1 MGGRRRRDDMKFLLA
16 LCLALIAVATAQYN
30 YDEVLHK
37 SILFYE
43 AERSGWLPGNNRVHW
58 RGNSATND
66 RGDNGVDLVGGWYD
80 AGDHVKFGF
89 PMAWTTTTLAWSV
102 VEFRDAYAAAG
113 ELNWV
118 LDSIKWPLDYFM
130 KCHVSDNEFYGQ
142 LGNGHEDHAFWG
154 RPEDMQ
160 MWRPAYKITAGSPGS
175 DLAGETAAAM
185 AAGSIAFRQTDSA
198 YADRLLD
205 HARRLFEFAWNHRGR
220 YTNSITNAQD
230 FYGSSGF
237 EDELAWGA
245 LWLARATGD
254 NNYVNRAREFVDEGK
269 AWAYSWDAKNVGAQ
283 LLMFQQTGDGRYSR
297 AVETFL
303 RDYMPGGGIHQT
315 PRGLAWRDQWGPLRY
330 SANAAFIALVAAD
343 AGIIPGEARNFARQ
357 QIHYMLGDGGRSYVV
372 GFGNNPPQRPHHRA
386 ASCPWRPA
394 GCSWNDYNNP
404 GPNPQVLNG
413 ALVGGPGQWDDYDD
427 RRDDY
432 IKNEVACDY
441 NAGFQGAV
449 AGLKSAVMKGN
460 LKNEE

>member
-1 MGGRRRRDDMKFLLA
+1 M
-16 LCLALIAVATAQYN
+16 V
-30 YDEVLHK
+30 
-37 SILFYE
+37 
-43 AERSGWLPGNNRVHW
+43 
-58 RGNSATND
+58 
-66 RGDNGVDLVGGWYD
+66 
-80 AGDHVKFGF
+80 
-89 PMAWTTTTLAWSV
+89 
-102 VEFRDAYAAAG
+102 
-113 ELNWV
+113 
-118 LDSIKWPLDYFM
+118 
-130 KCHVSDNEFYGQ
+130 
-142 LGNGHEDHAFWG
+142 
-154 RPEDMQ
+154 
-160 MWRPAYKITAGSPGS
+160 
-175 DLAGETAAAM
+175 
-185 AAGSIAFRQTDSA
+185 
-198 YADRLLD
+198 
-205 HARRLFEFAWNHRGR
+205 
-220 YTNSITNAQD
+220 
-230 FYGSSGF
+230 
-237 EDELAWGA
+237 
-245 LWLARATGD
+245 WLARATGD
-254 NNYVNRAREFVDEGK
+254 NSYVNRAREFVDEGK

-394 GCSWNDYNNP
+394 GCSW
-404 GPNPQVLNG
+404 
-413 ALVGGPGQWDDYDD
+413 DDYDD

-460 LKNEE
+460 LKKNRRRPELI